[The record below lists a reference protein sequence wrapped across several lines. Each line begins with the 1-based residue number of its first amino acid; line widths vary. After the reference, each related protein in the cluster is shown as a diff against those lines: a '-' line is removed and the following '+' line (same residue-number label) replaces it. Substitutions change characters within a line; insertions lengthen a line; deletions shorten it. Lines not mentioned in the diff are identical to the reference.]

1 MGGGVTSKT
10 VRPILEDDYLISNIK
25 AIETRK
31 CMIDSINIANDPSII
46 DDVLEFEM
54 AYLDNRVN
62 SRHTLDTYADKARL
76 EELTKR
82 LSNK

>member
-1 MGGGVTSKT
+1 M
-10 VRPILEDDYLISNIK
+10 IENIH

-31 CMIDSINIANDPSII
+31 CIIDAKKIVEDPSII

-62 SRHTLDTYADKARL
+62 TRHTLDTYLDKVRL
-76 EELTKR
+76 EELISR
-82 LSNK
+82 LSKK

>member
-1 MGGGVTSKT
+1 
-10 VRPILEDDYLISNIK
+10 
-25 AIETRK
+25 
-31 CMIDSINIANDPSII
+31 
-46 DDVLEFEM
+46 VLELEM

-62 SRHTLDTYADKARL
+62 SRHSLDTYADKARL